1 MATETTDRS
10 RAGTARAEAPRP
22 SRFAPVRPMRDIARA
37 SRFVAL
43 MKLVL
48 PALAV
53 ALVGLVF
60 AWPNLLP
67 DQSQFRLGSI
77 NVDKTIVDGLR
88 MDNPRYVGVD
98 EEARPYEVAAAV
110 AIQEGED
117 SNVIML
123 QLPRAD
129 LLVESKA
136 WVALQAADGLYDR
149 DTQTLAL
156 SGGVVVFHDDGY
168 QFQTPTATIDL
179 EAGTA
184 ASDDPVVGQGMAGSV
199 EGEGFRL
206 LDRGARIIF
215 TGRSRLVIFPDH
227 LKQAEK

>member
-1 MATETTDRS
+1 MATETTVRNRLGS
-10 RAGTARAEAPRP
+10 ARATP
-22 SRFAPVRPMRDIARA
+22 SRRPRSAPIRPVRDIARA

-129 LLVESKA
+129 LLVTTDA
-136 WVALQAADGLYDR
+136 WVALQAADGIYDKAK
-149 DTQTLAL
+149 QTLAL
-156 SGGVVVFHDDGY
+156 SGGVIVFHDDGY
-168 QFQTPTATIDL
+168 QFQAPTATIDL
-179 EAGTA
+179 AAGTA
-184 ASDDPVVGQGMAGSV
+184 ASDDPVRGQGMAGSI

-206 LDRGARIIF
+206 LDRGVRIIF
-215 TGRSRLVIFPDH
+215 TGRSRLVIFPEH